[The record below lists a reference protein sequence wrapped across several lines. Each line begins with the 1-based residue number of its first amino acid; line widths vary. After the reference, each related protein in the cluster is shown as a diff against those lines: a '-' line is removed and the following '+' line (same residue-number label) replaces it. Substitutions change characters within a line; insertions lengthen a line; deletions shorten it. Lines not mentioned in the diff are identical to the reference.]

1 MERSDGVSLDG
12 IAGLGFLG
20 RLGPD
25 LVPELIQSS
34 RSASYPSGT
43 ILSPSRDG
51 TGPALVV
58 SGRLRYFLSAPD
70 GRELTLRYLAPGDL
84 VGTVIRDQ
92 SRAATRVEVL
102 SDAVLLHLDGEHVR
116 SLAAR
121 RPELAE
127 ALLGEVTARL
137 RTAYARLAARAFSDV
152 RSRVARDL
160 MERAAMCGP
169 VKPGAHINVTQQSL
183 ADATGTVREVVARA
197 VGGLRRD
204 GVIASNGDGITVL
217 DPDRVTRV
225 AGL

>member
-1 MERSDGVSLDG
+1 MKRSDGVSLDG
-12 IAGLGFLG
+12 VAGQGFLG
-20 RLGPD
+20 RLAPD
-25 LVPELIQSS
+25 VVQDLIRSS
-34 RSASYPSGT
+34 RSASYPGGT

-51 TGPALVV
+51 TGPAVVV

-102 SDAVLLHLDGEHVR
+102 SDAVLLHLDEVHMR

-137 RTAYARLAARAFSDV
+137 RAAYARLAARAFSDV

-160 MERAAMCGP
+160 IERAEMCGP
-169 VKPGAHINVTQQSL
+169 VQPGAHVNVTQQSL

-197 VGGLRRD
+197 VREMRREGL
-204 GVIASNGDGITVL
+204 VASNGEGITVL
-217 DPDRVTRV
+217 DPERLTRV